1 MPSYIFMGCQVIFSC
16 ESTIGT
22 KIYPFK
28 NVFGHHK
35 HIAVIWNGPF
45 KNCMLFDV
53 NGEWIISMKF
63 NCLPNEV
70 EKCLFFKL
78 GLLSILNYRDIV
90 SLSIKA
96 FYILFLWLAKFFQIF
111 QNKFTIPKTRLIK
124 FVLISMICFNQ
135 TDFILKR
142 LSSKNIVKGLKLE

>member
-1 MPSYIFMGCQVIFSC
+1 MEIIMIWACFKSRHHGCQVIFSC

-96 FYILFLWLAKFFQIF
+96 FYILFLWLAKFFQISKQIYNS
-111 QNKFTIPKTRLIK
+111 QNK
-124 FVLISMICFNQ
+124 VN
-135 TDFILKR
+135 
-142 LSSKNIVKGLKLE
+142 